1 MTTLLLCGT
10 GSTGQAIAKLLHAAN
25 RPLVITSRTGK
36 GPEPYRTA
44 TFEWENPATFANAW
58 EVDANIDRVYI
69 VSPTIYDMMPY
80 AKPFIDLA
88 IAKGVKRFVLLSES
102 ELAPGD
108 LYTGKIHQYLLDVGV
123 DHFVLRPTW
132 FTRAWPVLI
141 SPRASVI

>member
-10 GSTGQAIAKLLHAAN
+10 GSTGQAIAKLLSAAN

-36 GPEPYRTA
+36 GPEPYKTA
-44 TFEWENPATFANAW
+44 TFEWENPATFANPW

-132 FTRAWPVLI
+132 FTRAFSILI
-141 SPRASVI
+141 YQHV